1 MIGLIN
7 ILKGNKMKKII
18 YITLLMFGFSN
29 LINAAEEGQFRG
41 GIELGWTPIEIEAEK
56 TAQAIANAS
65 GSSVLVEYDE
75 GAFVGRAFG
84 EYGISSNLGVEV
96 GYFQTSGAGAT
107 YKIGTDSA
115 SESYDI
121 HGLDLSAVFS
131 SPEGLFGK
139 VGIHS
144 STIDGSANVTI
155 GGTSYAATASKTGTG
170 ALIGGGLEI
179 SNTRY
184 SITHYADIGGIDTS
198 ATFFS
203 VGYLF

>member
-1 MIGLIN
+1 
-7 ILKGNKMKKII
+7 MKK
-18 YITLLMFGFSN
+18 LLLTILIVFGFSN
-29 LINAAEEGQFRG
+29 VTYAEEGQFRFG
-41 GIELGWTPIEIEAEK
+41 VELGWTPVEIEAEK

-65 GSSVLVEYDE
+65 GSTVLTEYDK

-107 YKIGTDSA
+107 YKIGADSA

-121 HGLDLSAVFS
+121 HGVDFSAVFK

-155 GGTSYAATASKTGTG
+155 GSTSYAATASKTGTG
-170 ALIGGGLEI
+170 ALIGGGIE
-179 SNTRY
+179 SGNTRY

-198 ATFFS
+198 ATFFAA
-203 VGYLF
+203 GYLF

>member
-1 MIGLIN
+1 
-7 ILKGNKMKKII
+7 MKKLLLTII
-18 YITLLMFGFSN
+18 IVFGFSN
-29 LINAAEEGQFRG
+29 VTYAEEGQFRFG
-41 GIELGWTPIEIEAEK
+41 VELGWTPVEIEAEK

-65 GSSVLVEYDE
+65 GSTVLTEYDK

-107 YKIGTDSA
+107 YKIGADSA

-121 HGLDLSAVFS
+121 HGVDFSAVFK

-155 GGTSYAATASKTGTG
+155 GSTSYAATASKTGTG
-170 ALIGGGLEI
+170 ALIGGGIE
-179 SNTRY
+179 SGNTRY

-198 ATFFS
+198 ATFFAA
-203 VGYLF
+203 GYLF